1 MKRQALTP
9 YLCAFAAAGILAA
22 CGKGTPTPRPLTA
35 AERAASL
42 VEVIE
47 HRDEC
52 RSIRNRLSAP
62 NPDAKTV
69 DELYREAVST
79 KCLEK
84 DV

>member
-1 MKRQALTP
+1 MKRPATALS
-9 YLCAFAAAGILAA
+9 LCVLAATGVLAA
-22 CGKGTPTPRPLTA
+22 CDKGTPTPRPLTA

-52 RSIRNRLSAP
+52 KSIRKRLSDP

-69 DELYREAVST
+69 DDLYREAVST